1 MNHESPDASTDLHER
16 LTTIFREN
24 FEQPKLD
31 IRDEFTANDIAG
43 WDSLMQVNLVVS
55 IEEEFD
61 LRFTTEEIAGISCI
75 REMKQS
81 IMSKKAA

>member
-1 MNHESPDASTDLHER
+1 MNHESPDEQKNVHER

-31 IRDEFTANDIAG
+31 LQDDYGADDIDG

-75 REMKQS
+75 REMKES
-81 IMSKKAA
+81 ILSKKAA